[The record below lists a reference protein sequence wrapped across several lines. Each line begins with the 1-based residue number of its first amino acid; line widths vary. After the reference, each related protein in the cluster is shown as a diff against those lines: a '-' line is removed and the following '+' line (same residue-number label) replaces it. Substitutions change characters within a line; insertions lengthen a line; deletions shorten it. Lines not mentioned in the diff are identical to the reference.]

1 MRYRM
6 PGAEVALLVGI
17 VVFATVA
24 FLPFTHDVTIAG
36 VGLLAWLMW
45 VLMVAAPAAGL
56 VLAFRD
62 RTE

>member
-6 PGAEVALLVGI
+6 PRGEVAMLVGI
-17 VVFATVA
+17 AVFATVT
-24 FLPFTHDVTIAG
+24 FLPFTHDITIAG

-62 RTE
+62 RSE